1 MEPVAKDVHLMDEIM
16 MPHLALFKSRPLRDG
31 GGKPS
36 PGRLPPPRRP
46 ISCLGRR
53 GKQIMALV
61 LLMVPQTIWS
71 TQCGEKQHPFPDKL
85 LEEIRGILGA
95 HPGLEPASRW
105 PTLFLDFIRDLATAA
120 ADPDKDLPTD
130 LAKGVTT
137 PPLQSPGIWLLKS
150 ALKGVDFVPQDL
162 EDPVGRANYSSV
174 NDFVS
179 QARAT
184 FMEEVDLA
192 IVDGAYFV
200 AFLNGCQ

>member
-1 MEPVAKDVHLMDEIM
+1 
-16 MPHLALFKSRPLRDG
+16 
-31 GGKPS
+31 
-36 PGRLPPPRRP
+36 
-46 ISCLGRR
+46 
-53 GKQIMALV
+53 MALV

-150 ALKGVDFVPQDL
+150 ALKGDDFVPQDL